1 MVETEKEYTGVVD
14 DIKEAFASGKF
25 EANKVDRTIAA
36 VWKFLTA
43 ASAILVKDGKIVK
56 LKWFNLLAYFKLA
69 QLAYEMINEITE
81 IWKKSPSED

>member
-14 DIKEAFASGKF
+14 DIKEAFASGNF

-43 ASAILVKDGKIVK
+43 ASVILVKDGKIVK

-81 IWKKSPSED
+81 IWKKLPSED